1 MFISK
6 YPSFEIPLSVC
17 FETWLK
23 ALFST
28 PARLSYRSSNDVG
41 NRTGSTV
48 GVGVAL
54 GEGAGEGAGDGE
66 VDGVGVGVGVAVGV
80 TFGTGIK
87 LPLFQISFAPDFMQ
101 VYFIPFKT
109 EVLPS
114 FEQALPGF
122 TAAYAVELIATDKE
136 IAIAM

>member
-1 MFISK
+1 MN
-6 YPSFEIPLSVC
+6 
-17 FETWLK
+17 
-23 ALFST
+23 ALVST
-28 PARLSYRSSNDVG
+28 PERLSNRSSNDVG
-41 NRTGSTV
+41 NRIGSAFVV
-48 GVGVAL
+48 GVGVGVTL
-54 GEGAGEGAGDGE
+54 GEGEGAGDGE
-66 VDGVGVGVGVAVGV
+66 ADGVGVGVGVAVGV